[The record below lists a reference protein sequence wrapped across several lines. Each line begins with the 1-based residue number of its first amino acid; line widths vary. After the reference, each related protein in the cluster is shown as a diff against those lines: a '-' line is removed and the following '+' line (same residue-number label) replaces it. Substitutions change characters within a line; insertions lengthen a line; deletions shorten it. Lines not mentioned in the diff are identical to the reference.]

1 MALIQGIPGEFEP
14 QPWGEAILR
23 SRELLLLR
31 IARRPPDH
39 EVRLPGLATT
49 PLHVVEDRTGKALTW
64 RHDGDDLIVRLPD
77 SGEPPVVRV
86 ALQGKL
92 RIVPPDT
99 VTANADGVWDVT
111 PTGTTA
117 HLVARRSADV
127 AVRFLG
133 PMDPDAQQHIRLA
146 GRRYVVSGHQL
157 LRSTIGPFP
166 MPARRVLPLLVPTGV
181 RRMLVAPV
189 GTVLAS
195 IHPGTSGE
203 LTVLV
208 TNFGRAAARV
218 VRHGQRVDV
227 RRSRRGPVDRLG
239 DPPRRTARCPRTT
252 APPRGRPPLRIV
264 GVRHTPVTGWIR
276 LLEKLGQS
284 AVREGFAACLA
295 GSAVL
300 Q

>member
-1 MALIQGIPGEFEP
+1 VALIQGIPGEFEP

-31 IARRPPDH
+31 IARRPADH

-77 SGEPPVVRV
+77 SGEPPLVRV

-99 VTANADGVWDVT
+99 VTANADGVCDVT
-111 PTGTTA
+111 PAGTTA

-127 AVRFLG
+127 AVRFFG

-157 LRSTIGPFP
+157 LRSTIGPFR
-166 MPARRVLPLLVPTGV
+166 MPARRVLPLIAPTGV

-208 TNFGRAAARV
+208 TNFGRARARGEV
-218 VRHGQRVDV
+218 VLPVPPGWSATDHEWMFDALDPGRSIGWATRLTGPPGAQELRVRIEAG
-227 RRSRRGPVDRLG
+227 RRSASSPYVIHL
-239 DPPRRTARCPRTT
+239 
-252 APPRGRPPLRIV
+252 
-264 GVRHTPVTGWIR
+264 
-276 LLEKLGQS
+276 
-284 AVREGFAACLA
+284 
-295 GSAVL
+295 
-300 Q
+300 

>member
-31 IARRPPDH
+31 ICRRPPDH
-39 EVRLPGLATT
+39 QVRLPGLATT

-99 VTANADGVWDVT
+99 VTSNADGVWDLT
-111 PTGTTA
+111 PTGTPA

-127 AVRFLG
+127 AVRFFG
-133 PMDPDAQQHIRLA
+133 TMDPDVQQHIRLA
-146 GRRYVVSGHQL
+146 GRTYAVSGHQL
-157 LRSTIGPFP
+157 LRTTIGPFP
-166 MPARRVLPLLVPTGV
+166 MPARRVLPLIVPTGV
-181 RRMLVAPV
+181 RRMLVAPI

-195 IHPGTSGE
+195 IHPSGPAE

-208 TNFGRAAARV
+208 TNFGRARARGEV
-218 VRHGQRVDV
+218 VLPLPPGWSATRREWTFDDLGPGRSICWATRLAGPPGAHELWVRLEAG
-227 RRSRRGPVDRLG
+227 RRSASSPYVIYL
-239 DPPRRTARCPRTT
+239 
-252 APPRGRPPLRIV
+252 
-264 GVRHTPVTGWIR
+264 
-276 LLEKLGQS
+276 
-284 AVREGFAACLA
+284 
-295 GSAVL
+295 
-300 Q
+300 